1 MEEFELR
8 SQILLGEDSTRQ
20 FKREPSADAK
30 MAGEIVAF
38 ANSGGG
44 RIYVGVEKDY
54 SGPRFRDSSLSCTI
68 S

>member
-20 FKREPSADAK
+20 FKREPSADTK
-30 MAGEIVAF
+30 MVGEIVAF

-44 RIYVGVEKDY
+44 RIFVGVEKNDH
-54 SGPRFRDSSLSCTI
+54 PDP
-68 S
+68 